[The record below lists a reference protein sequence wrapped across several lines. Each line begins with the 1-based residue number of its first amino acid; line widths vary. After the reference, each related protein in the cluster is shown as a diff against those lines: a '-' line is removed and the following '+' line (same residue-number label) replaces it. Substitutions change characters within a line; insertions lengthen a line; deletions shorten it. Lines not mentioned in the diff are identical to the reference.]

1 MITTMTTIGPPVLSG
16 HDGCDCCCAPAKV
29 QALLRSGGELLFCGH
44 HARAHGAGLRDI
56 GAVLIPHP

>member
-1 MITTMTTIGPPVLSG
+1 MTTTMTTTVPPMLTT

-29 QALLRSGGELLFCGH
+29 RALLRTGGELLFCWH

-56 GAVLIPHP
+56 GAVLILRP